1 MNPSSEK
8 DEKSEPILNNE
19 KEEDKGLLIENPEK
33 RTKAQIIAS
42 NKEDKDSI
50 SKRKFPVKE
59 KEKEDPILV
68 AKRRQT
74 IRDGILTLIG
84 NEFHRIASGCIMVIF
99 SLTTYLISYLR
110 HYQTKKSITLQYT
123 YFIGPVMSITMGL
136 FTPTV
141 GIIENKLGLKLALIL
156 GSILHI
162 WSVIILYLSKNYY
175 IDLFAFFINSIGS
188 SMAALLSRNL
198 MGYFFHIRGKLT
210 GILSVV
216 SSFVSSGYNII
227 GEKWIVNP
235 NSEEAV
241 VDRSYYS
248 VEVCQNLLTYFKFC
262 LFVISIGTLLTVI
275 FIVPYDKKK
284 HIMLFAPKGF
294 KGFDKSKMGKFDKS
308 KMKQFDKKK
317 IIRKED
323 IDQQKI
329 GPIITDDEKS
339 EKSGVKK
346 IINEQVE
353 EKKENEN
360 KEKENKKEENKEEEN
375 IKIDEIVKKEN
386 PKKDKKDKNKK
397 DFSKT
402 SSVPAFLVT
411 NKDKLLFSSG
421 IMENDENS
429 EGNNNIKIPLQ
440 KKRSQSIS
448 YKELNT
454 AAKFPLINVIPE
466 MEVVAVARPNRGR
479 RNKFNIRFIMK
490 ALKSR
495 RVLFLFLM
503 GLFSAPLGNFLMST
517 WRPIGIRK
525 GVPTIY
531 LQNIG
536 TYRPFIT
543 CATTLIFSTL
553 TDYVPFKYLYVLFSV
568 LSSIIGVTFCFT
580 FGNPILFT
588 IIILLNNVVFTGK
601 MAITGPHYMKVFG
614 LKYYIEIGGV
624 IGLSRVFMSPLCTV
638 FIFLFETYIAAPEQ
652 QKPVSDTP
660 YIILFVT
667 SGLLNIISAILGMFE
682 GEDLYNPE

>member
-1 MNPSSEK
+1 MNLISEK
-8 DEKSEPILNNE
+8 DKKSEPILNKE
-19 KEEDKGLLIENPEK
+19 KEEDKDLLIENRQKENKSP
-33 RTKAQIIAS
+33 ILVS
-42 NKEDKDSI
+42 NREIKDSI
-50 SKRKFPVKE
+50 KKIKFSE
-59 KEKEDPILV
+59 KQKEDPMMA
-68 AKRRQT
+68 AKRRLT

-84 NEFHRIASGCIMVIF
+84 NEFHRIAFACIMVIF
-99 SLTTYLISYLR
+99 SLTTYLMSYLR
-110 HYQTKKSITLQYT
+110 HYQTKKTITLQYT
-123 YFIGPVMSITMGL
+123 YFVGPVMSITMGL

-141 GIIENKLGLKLALIL
+141 GMIENKLGLKLSLIL
-156 GSILHI
+156 GSLLNI

-175 IDLFAFFINSIGS
+175 IDLFAFFVNSLGS
-188 SMAALLSRNL
+188 TVSALLSRNL

-210 GILSVV
+210 GILSVIA
-216 SSFVSSGYNII
+216 SFVSSAYNII

-235 NSEEAV
+235 HSEEAV
-241 VDRSYYS
+241 VDKSYYS
-248 VEVCQNLLTYFKFC
+248 FEVCENLLTYFKFC
-262 LFVISIGTLLTVI
+262 WFVLSIGTLLTVI

-294 KGFDKSKMGKFDKS
+294 KEFDKS
-308 KMKQFDKKK
+308 KMKQFDKAKMKQFDKK
-317 IIRKED
+317 KEIKKED

-329 GPIITDDEKS
+329 GPIMPDDEKS
-339 EKSGVKK
+339 EKKGIDNEK
-346 IINEQVE
+346 IE
-353 EKKENEN
+353 EKKEN
-360 KEKENKKEENKEEEN
+360 ENKEEEN

-386 PKKDKKDKNKK
+386 PKKNKKGKNKK

-411 NKDKLLFSSG
+411 NKDKLLFNSG
-421 IMENDENS
+421 IFESDESSEEND
-429 EGNNNIKIPLQ
+429 NIKIPLQ
-440 KKRSQSIS
+440 KRRSQSIS
-448 YKELNT
+448 YREISA
-454 AAKFPLINVIPE
+454 AAKLPLINVIPE
-466 MEVVAVARPNRGR
+466 MEVVAFARPNRGK

-503 GLFSAPLGNFLMST
+503 GLFSSPLGNFLMNT

-525 GVPTIY
+525 GIPTRY

-553 TDYVPFKYLYVLFSV
+553 TDYVPFRYLYVIFSI
-568 LSSIIGVTFCFT
+568 LSSFIGVTFCFT
-580 FGNPILFT
+580 FSNPILFT
-588 IIILLNNVVFTGK
+588 CIILLNNVVFTGK

-614 LKYYIEIGGV
+614 LKYYIEIGGI

-638 FIFLFETYIAAPEQ
+638 FIFLFETYIAAPDGG
-652 QKPVSDTP
+652 KPVSDTP

-667 SGLLNIISAILGMFE
+667 TGLLNIIAAILGMFE
-682 GEDLYNPE
+682 GEDLYSPE

>member
-1 MNPSSEK
+1 MDTNSEK
-8 DEKSEPILNNE
+8 LEKLEPILNNTKEGDKDLVIE
-19 KEEDKGLLIENPEK
+19 KSKNEK
-33 RTKAQIIAS
+33 KAPILTS

-50 SKRKFPVKE
+50 TKKQFPLKEIE
-59 KEKEDPILV
+59 KEVPIM
-68 AKRRQT
+68 AEKRRQT

-84 NEFHRIASGCIMVIF
+84 NEFHRISFGCIMVIF
-99 SLTTYLISYLR
+99 SLTTYLMSYLR

-141 GIIENKLGLKLALIL
+141 GMIENKLGLRLSLIL
-156 GSILHI
+156 GTILNI
-162 WSVIILYLSKNYY
+162 WSTIILYLSKNYY
-175 IDLFAFFINSIGS
+175 VDLFAFFINSVGS
-188 SMAALLSRNL
+188 SMSALLSRNL
-198 MGYFFHIRGKLT
+198 MGYFFHIRGKLA

-216 SSFVSSGYNII
+216 GSFVSSGYNII

-235 NSEEAV
+235 NSEEV
-241 VDRSYYS
+241 VEDNSYYS
-248 VEVCQNLLTYFKFC
+248 IEVCQNLLTYFKFC
-262 LFVISIGTLLTVI
+262 WFVLSIGTLLTVI

-284 HIMLFAPKGF
+284 HVMLFVPKGF
-294 KGFDKSKMGKFDKS
+294 KGFDKTKMGQFDKS
-308 KMKQFDKKK
+308 KMKKFGKKPK
-317 IIRKED
+317 IIKKEE
-323 IDQQKI
+323 IDKEKI
-329 GPIITDDEKS
+329 GPIVPEDEKS
-339 EKSGVKK
+339 EKSGAKVITEK
-346 IINEQVE
+346 VE
-353 EKKENEN
+353 EKKEI
-360 KEKENKKEENKEEEN
+360 ENKEEEKKEEDN

-411 NKDKLLFSSG
+411 NKDKLLFNSG
-421 IMENDENS
+421 IREYDENS
-429 EGNNNIKIPLQ
+429 DDNDNIKIPLQ
-440 KKRSQSIS
+440 KRRSQSIS
-448 YKELNT
+448 YKQLNT
-454 AAKFPLINVIPE
+454 AGKLPLINVIPE
-466 MEVVAVARPNRGR
+466 MEVVAVARPPNKGKRS
-479 RNKFNIRFIMK
+479 KFNLQFVMK
-490 ALKSR
+490 ALRSR

-525 GVPTIY
+525 GIPTRY

-553 TDYVPFKYLYVLFSV
+553 TDYIAFRYLYVIFSV
-568 LSSIIGVTFCFT
+568 LSSIIGITFCFT
-580 FGNPILFT
+580 FDSPVLFT
-588 IIILLNNVVFTGK
+588 IIILMNNVVFIGK

-638 FIFLFETYIAAPEQ
+638 FIFLFETYIAAPEGEKQ
-652 QKPVSDTP
+652 VSDTP

-667 SGLLNIISAILGMFE
+667 TGLLNIIAAILGMFE
-682 GEDLYNPE
+682 GEDVYTPE

>member
-1 MNPSSEK
+1 MNPNSEK
-8 DEKSEPILNNE
+8 DEKTEPILNNE
-19 KEEDKGLLIENPEK
+19 KEEDKGIVIEKPEEENK
-33 RTKAQIIAS
+33 PPKLEI
-42 NKEDKDSI
+42 NKEDKGSVK
-50 SKRKFPVKE
+50 KRKFSGKE
-59 KEKEDPILV
+59 KEKEDPIMA

-99 SLTTYLISYLR
+99 SLTTYLMSYLR
-110 HYQTKKSITLQYT
+110 HYQTKKTITLQYT

-141 GIIENKLGLKLALIL
+141 GMIENKLGLKLSLIL
-156 GSILHI
+156 GSLLSI

-175 IDLFAFFINSIGS
+175 IDLFAFFINSLGS
-188 SMAALLSRNL
+188 SMSALLSRNL

-216 SSFVSSGYNII
+216 GSFVSSAYNII

-235 NSEEAV
+235 HSEEAV
-241 VDRSYYS
+241 IDRSYYS
-248 VEVCQNLLTYFKFC
+248 FEVCENLLTYFKFC
-262 LFVISIGTLLTVI
+262 WFVLSIGTLLTVI

-284 HIMLFAPKGF
+284 HVMLFVPKGF
-294 KGFDKSKMGKFDKS
+294 KRFDKSKMKQFDKS

-317 IIRKED
+317 VIKKED

-329 GPIITDDEKS
+329 GPIIPDDEKS
-339 EKSGVKK
+339 EKNAEK
-346 IINEQVE
+346 IIANVE

-360 KEKENKKEENKEEEN
+360 KDEEN
-375 IKIDEIVKKEN
+375 IKIDEIVKKDS
-386 PKKDKKDKNKK
+386 PKKDKKDKNKN

-411 NKDKLLFSSG
+411 NKDKLLFSAG

-429 EGNNNIKIPLQ
+429 EDDDKLKIPL
-440 KKRSQSIS
+440 KKRRSQSIS
-448 YKELNT
+448 YKEMNT
-454 AAKFPLINVIPE
+454 AAKLPLINVIPE
-466 MEVVAVARPNRGR
+466 MEVVVVANPNRGK
-479 RNKFNIRFIMK
+479 RNKFNIQFIMK

-525 GVPTIY
+525 GVPTRY

-553 TDYVPFKYLYVLFSV
+553 TDYVPFRYLYVIFSV

-580 FGNPILFT
+580 FDNPILFT
-588 IIILLNNVVFTGK
+588 CIILLNNVVFTGK

-638 FIFLFETYIAAPEQ
+638 FIFLFETYIAAPEGG
-652 QKPVSDTP
+652 KPVSDTP

-667 SGLLNIISAILGMFE
+667 TGLLNIIAAILGIFE
-682 GEDLYNPE
+682 GEDLYTPE

>member
-1 MNPSSEK
+1 MNPEK
-8 DEKSEPILNNE
+8 DVKSEPILNNE
-19 KEEDKGLLIENPEK
+19 KEEDKGLVTEKPENENKPP
-33 RTKAQIIAS
+33 IFIP
-42 NKEDKDSI
+42 NKEDKNSL
-50 SKRKFPVKE
+50 KKNEFPE
-59 KEKEDPILV
+59 KEKENPILA
-68 AKRRQT
+68 AKKRQT

-99 SLTTYLISYLR
+99 SLTTYLMSYLR
-110 HYQTKKSITLQYT
+110 HYQTKKTITLQYT

-141 GIIENKLGLKLALIL
+141 GMIENKLGLKLSLIL
-156 GSILHI
+156 GSLLSI

-175 IDLFAFFINSIGS
+175 IDLFAFFVNSLGS
-188 SMAALLSRNL
+188 SMSALLSRNL
-198 MGYFFHIRGKLT
+198 MGYFFHVRGKLT

-216 SSFVSSGYNII
+216 GSFVSSAYNII

-235 NSEEAV
+235 HSEEAII
-241 VDRSYYS
+241 DRSYYS
-248 VEVCQNLLTYFKFC
+248 FEVCENLLTYFKFC
-262 LFVISIGTLLTVI
+262 CLVLSIGTLLTVI
-275 FIVPYDKKK
+275 FIVPFDKKK
-284 HIMLFAPKGF
+284 HVMLFVPKGF
-294 KGFDKSKMGKFDKS
+294 KGFDKSKMRQFDKP
-308 KMKQFDKKK
+308 KMKQFDKKTEIK
-317 IIRKED
+317 KED

-329 GPIITDDEKS
+329 GPIIPDDEKS
-339 EKSGVKK
+339 EKSEKKK
-346 IINEQVE
+346 IAKVE
-353 EKKENEN
+353 EKQEN
-360 KEKENKKEENKEEEN
+360 ENKEEEN

-402 SSVPAFLVT
+402 SSVPAFLIT

-421 IMENDENS
+421 VMENDENS
-429 EGNNNIKIPLQ
+429 EGDDNIKIPLQ

-448 YKELNT
+448 YKEINT
-454 AAKFPLINVIPE
+454 AAKLPLINVIPE
-466 MEVVAVARPNRGR
+466 MEVVAVANPNRGK
-479 RNKFNIRFIMK
+479 RNKFNIHFIMK

-525 GVPTIY
+525 GVPTRY

-553 TDYVPFKYLYVLFSV
+553 TDYVPFRYLYVIFSV

-580 FGNPILFT
+580 FDSPVLFT

-638 FIFLFETYIAAPEQ
+638 FIFLFETYIAAPEGG
-652 QKPVSDTP
+652 KPVSDTP

-667 SGLLNIISAILGMFE
+667 TGLLNIIAAILGIFE
-682 GEDLYNPE
+682 GEDLYTPE